1 MQQSQSSYAQEPF
14 IRGRMLHQSNS
25 SAPTTPSLPNSW
37 AQDFWSDPIAIQESR
52 VGVDQAQTSSGSC
65 SNDGNEFQ
73 DHAKLLRDA
82 PSLFPGPVEQGPVG
96 VGPWMGESRVPGDRT
111 LSAATTGDGLA
122 PVINDKIPP
131 PASQASILSSASRRT
146 QAQMLEKS
154 DKNPYPCDSCGYT
167 YPSNSELNKHVRHKH
182 IGKERRY
189 KCQHGDC
196 GQPFVYPKN
205 LRRHVRSKH
214 LKNGW
219 FLCQDETCQTVFP
232 RKDNRDRHE
241 RKIHGLIRETCQ
253 SSSSQASGEADS

>member
-1 MQQSQSSYAQEPF
+1 MSSHHTYRSALLLVPPSTDVATSKRPIMLESINKTVRHMVNPLTTPIFVDALSDPYVQQSQSSYAQEPF

-111 LSAATTGDGLA
+111 LYHRLL
-122 PVINDKIPP
+122 PKLPYY
-131 PASQASILSSASRRT
+131 
-146 QAQMLEKS
+146 QAQAAV
-154 DKNPYPCDSCGYT
+154 P
-167 YPSNSELNKHVRHKH
+167 KH
-182 IGKERRY
+182 
-189 KCQHGDC
+189 KC
-196 GQPFVYPKN
+196 
-205 LRRHVRSKH
+205 
-214 LKNGW
+214 
-219 FLCQDETCQTVFP
+219 
-232 RKDNRDRHE
+232 
-241 RKIHGLIRETCQ
+241 
-253 SSSSQASGEADS
+253 